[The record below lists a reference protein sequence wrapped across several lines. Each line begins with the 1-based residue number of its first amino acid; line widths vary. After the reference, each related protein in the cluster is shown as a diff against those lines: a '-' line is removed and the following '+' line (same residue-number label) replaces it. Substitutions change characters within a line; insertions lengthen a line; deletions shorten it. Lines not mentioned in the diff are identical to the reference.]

1 MRKFFSASLLW
12 PLRSK
17 PLETKGLTLGTA
29 GAPRIL
35 LCLGP
40 AVLEPLK
47 VQLRLVVRNQFMKHW
62 AWHPSLIEASTCDML
77 AAITITV
84 LPALPRTLGLRYA
97 VLWGARIHT
106 SNLLN
111 QISVAPRWGPSAP
124 QPTCCSQA
132 LVALFFLSFP
142 SL

>member
-1 MRKFFSASLLW
+1 M
-12 PLRSK
+12 
-17 PLETKGLTLGTA
+17 
-29 GAPRIL
+29 
-35 LCLGP
+35 
-40 AVLEPLK
+40 
-47 VQLRLVVRNQFMKHW
+47 FMKRL
-62 AWHPSLIEASTCDML
+62 AWHPSLIEASPYDMR
-77 AAITITV
+77 AVITIII
-84 LPALPRTLGLRYA
+84 LPALPLTLGLRYA

-132 LVALFFLSFP
+132 LVALSFLSFP